1 MTILLHVSLHILD
14 LPGLELL
21 QFRVCT
27 LPTLVDNTKLISKL
41 IVPISILTS
50 SVNMLQLFYTFL
62 PTLFSCQTF

>member
-14 LPGLELL
+14 FYLGLELL

-41 IVPISILTS
+41 IVPISTLTS
-50 SVNMLQLFYTFL
+50 SVNMLQLFYILTN
-62 PTLFSCQTF
+62 TL